1 MFSNYTLLVLLAA
14 LLHASWNVLIK
25 LQGERLACLAW
36 MSIFASICWLP
47 ILVYLPPLGKEA
59 VPLLIITSLFHLL
72 YKIALA
78 KAYDYGDFAQV
89 YPIARGSA
97 PLLATILAIPLA
109 GEWLSIS
116 DLFSLFLII
125 GGVLLL
131 SWNGRR
137 IELSRSVLWAIAT
150 GICIACYTVA
160 DGLGGRATINAL
172 TFAGYQCVVDGIS
185 IFIVAAF
192 WHPNRLSAI
201 LPNQWHKLLIAAIF
215 SATAYAIIIFVMSQT
230 KIGAVAALRETSV
243 LWAVLMGVVF
253 LKEKFGK
260 LRIIATLVILSGVI
274 SLRLS

>member
-1 MFSNYTLLVLLAA
+1 M
-14 LLHASWNVLIK
+14 
-25 LQGERLACLAW
+25 
-36 MSIFASICWLP
+36 
-47 ILVYLPPLGKEA
+47 
-59 VPLLIITSLFHLL
+59 
-72 YKIALA
+72 
-78 KAYDYGDFAQV
+78 
-89 YPIARGSA
+89 
-97 PLLATILAIPLA
+97 AIPLA

-116 DLFSLFLII
+116 NLFSLLLII

-137 IELSRSVLWAIAT
+137 IELSKSVLWAIAT
-150 GICIACYTVA
+150 GICIACYTVT

-172 TFAGYQCVVDGIS
+172 TFAGYQCLVDGIS
-185 IFIVAAF
+185 IFIVALL
-192 WHPNRLSAI
+192 WRPNSLSAI

-243 LWAVLMGVVF
+243 LWAVLMGVIF